1 MQRFRLLS
9 AKVMMSL
16 SISSMESAVKQKSDP
31 TMKSHSPVES
41 TTLASTDIQQQFTQK
56 EPQSMSEGHS
66 YTTGTSKNIK

>member
-56 EPQSMSEGHS
+56 EPQSMSEG
-66 YTTGTSKNIK
+66 TPIQLVRQKI